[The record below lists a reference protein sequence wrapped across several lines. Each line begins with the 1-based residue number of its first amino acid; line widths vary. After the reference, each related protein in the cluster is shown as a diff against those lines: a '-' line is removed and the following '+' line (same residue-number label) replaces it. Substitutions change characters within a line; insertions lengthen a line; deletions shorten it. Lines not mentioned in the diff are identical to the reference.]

1 MSRIFAR
8 TFRVRWSEID
18 ADGQVGPAGYQ
29 RYLVETAYDWG
40 ATGQLGAENSEA
52 LGLIWVI
59 RETEFSFIR
68 PLRYND
74 IFDFTIWMVKWRR
87 VRGTRAFELR
97 LKDGGEVV
105 AQGVQQVACL
115 DSESLRPTSP
125 PEHIIENFRVDNPR
139 VFPHQRFPK
148 VPPPPE
154 AALVMQRQVE
164 WQDLD
169 MLEHVNNAIY
179 VTYAEEAAAQ
189 ALAAVGWSPAHLRT
203 QGLAV
208 ANRRIHIQYQS
219 PAIWGDKLNVVT
231 YLVGLGDTG
240 GVRYVAVERASDGA
254 GIIECIIDWTLVDR
268 VTGEAQP
275 LPESLSIALK
285 EKVAVTGCS
294 P

>member
-1 MSRIFAR
+1 
-8 TFRVRWSEID
+8 
-18 ADGQVGPAGYQ
+18 
-29 RYLVETAYDWG
+29 
-40 ATGQLGAENSEA
+40 
-52 LGLIWVI
+52 
-59 RETEFSFIR
+59 
-68 PLRYND
+68 
-74 IFDFTIWMVKWRR
+74 
-87 VRGTRAFELR
+87 
-97 LKDGGEVV
+97 
-105 AQGVQQVACL
+105 
-115 DSESLRPTSP
+115 
-125 PEHIIENFRVDNPR
+125 
-139 VFPHQRFPK
+139 
-148 VPPPPE
+148 
-154 AALVMQRQVE
+154 MQRQVE

-179 VTYAEEAAAQ
+179 VTYAEEAAVQ
-189 ALAAVGWSPAHLRT
+189 ALAAVGWSPAHLKT

-285 EKVAVTGCS
+285 
-294 P
+294 